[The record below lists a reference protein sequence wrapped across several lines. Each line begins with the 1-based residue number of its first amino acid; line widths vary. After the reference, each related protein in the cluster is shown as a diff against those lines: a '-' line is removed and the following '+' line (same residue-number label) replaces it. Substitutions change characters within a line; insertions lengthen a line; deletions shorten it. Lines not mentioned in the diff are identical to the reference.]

1 MYLTEVEMHHT
12 AETQLI
18 GGGGMAQCQNENGK
32 TVWCQKVTK
41 EISNMPVMMGA
52 FVF

>member
-18 GGGGMAQCQNENGK
+18 GGGWEENWHNVKMKMEKQCE
-32 TVWCQKVTK
+32 
-41 EISNMPVMMGA
+41 A
-52 FVF
+52 RR